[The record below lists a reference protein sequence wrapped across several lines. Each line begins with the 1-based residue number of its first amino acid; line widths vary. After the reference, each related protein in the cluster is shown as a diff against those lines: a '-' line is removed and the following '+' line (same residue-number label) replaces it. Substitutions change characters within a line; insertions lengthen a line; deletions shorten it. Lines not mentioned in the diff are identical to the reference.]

1 MSRILLLQSDDQ
13 LATNSAAYL
22 KHKGFAVSIHKDPQ
36 TAVAETDKKLPDVVI
51 LDLSLAGRSGVEFLY
66 ELRSYP
72 DWQSIPVIVTGN
84 LTLRHIQPFLDSF
97 NQLNVSVY
105 LPRQVTS
112 LSRLTQ
118 EILKLTQPVAA

>member
-13 LATNSAAYL
+13 MATNSAAYL
-22 KHKGFAVSIHKDPQ
+22 KLKGFDVSVHKDPQ
-36 TAVAETDKKLPDVVI
+36 TAVAEADSKLPDIVI

-84 LTLRHIQPFLDSF
+84 LTLQHIQPFLDSF
-97 NQLNVSVY
+97 NQLGVSVY
-105 LPRQVTS
+105 LPRPT
-112 LSRLTQ
+112 
-118 EILKLTQPVAA
+118 